1 MSTLR
6 RHLPGLLA
14 GICLLLG
21 AVLALLALDA
31 RTWQRT
37 VASDD
42 LRFRALPAHTSL
54 WRPATILPADPAASL
69 LGTGN
74 AIAYRR
80 ALQLFWYSRMGA
92 NPETR
97 QDLPTL
103 RAAAQRQLQD
113 LMESGRGPEQRA
125 LAANLLG
132 VLTVTT
138 PVARQDQG
146 AIAQILK
153 RSTGYF
159 QRAIAIDPSTQDA
172 KQNLELVLRL
182 KKPGGSALSKDARSG
197 YGFGR
202 GRGST
207 PVGSGY

>member
-1 MSTLR
+1 VRPLR

-14 GICLLLG
+14 LACVALG
-21 AVLALLALDA
+21 AVLVLLAVDT

-37 VASDD
+37 VARDD
-42 LRFRALPAHTSL
+42 LRFRALPAHLSL
-54 WRPATILPADPAASL
+54 WRPATLLPGDPAADL
-69 LGTGN
+69 LGTEN
-74 AIAYRR
+74 TIAYRR

-103 RAAAQRQLQD
+103 RAAAQGRLQD
-113 LMESGRGPEQRA
+113 LMQSGRDAEQRA
-125 LAANLLG
+125 TAANLLG
-132 VLTVTT
+132 VLTVTA

-146 AIAQILK
+146 AITQILK
-153 RSTGYF
+153 RATGYF
-159 QRAIAIDPSTQDA
+159 QHAIALDPANPDA

-182 KKPGGSALSKDARSG
+182 KRPGGSSTSKDARSG

>member
-1 MSTLR
+1 MTRVR
-6 RHLPGLLA
+6 RRLP
-14 GICLLLG
+14 
-21 AVLALLALDA
+21 ALLALVCLGIAAVFVMLAVDV
-31 RTWQRT
+31 RTWQHT
-37 VASDD
+37 VARDD

-54 WRPATILPADPAASL
+54 WRPATMLPVDPAASL

-74 AIAYRR
+74 TIEYRR

-92 NPETR
+92 DPESR

-113 LMESGRGPEQRA
+113 LMLFGRDAGQRS

-146 AIAQILK
+146 AITQVLK

-159 QRAIAIDPSTQDA
+159 QRAIALDPANHDA
-172 KQNLELVLRL
+172 KENLELVLRL
-182 KKPGGSALSKDARSG
+182 KRPGGGALSKDARAG

-207 PVGSGY
+207 QVGNGY

>member
-1 MSTLR
+1 MTHVR
-6 RHLPGLLA
+6 RHLPGFLMLVC
-14 GICLLLG
+14 I
-21 AVLALLALDA
+21 AVAIVLVLLALDA
-31 RTWQRT
+31 RSWDRT
-37 VASDD
+37 VSRDD
-42 LRFRALPAHTSL
+42 LRFRALPAHVGL
-54 WRPATILPADPAASL
+54 WRPATTLPGDPAAAL

-74 AIAYRR
+74 TIKYRR
-80 ALQLFWYSRMGA
+80 ALQLFWYSRRGA

-103 RAAAQRQLQD
+103 RAAAQRELQD
-113 LMESGRGPEQRA
+113 LMVHGRDEAQRS

-146 AIAQILK
+146 AITQILK

-159 QRAIAIDPSTQDA
+159 QRAIALDPGNADA

-182 KKPGGSALSKDARSG
+182 KKPGGGALSKDARSG

>member
-1 MSTLR
+1 VSRLR
-6 RHLPGLLA
+6 RHLPAVLA
-14 GICLLLG
+14 AACLLLG
-21 AVLALLALDA
+21 AVLVMLALDA

-37 VASDD
+37 VARDD
-42 LRFRALPAHTSL
+42 LRFRALPAHIGL
-54 WRPATILPADPAASL
+54 WRPATLLPADPAASL
-69 LGTGN
+69 LDTGN
-74 AIAYRR
+74 TIAYRR

-103 RAAAQRQLQD
+103 RAAAQRQLQL
-113 LMESGRGPEQRA
+113 LMESGRDSQQRA
-125 LAANLLG
+125 SAANLLG

-146 AIAQILK
+146 AIVQILK

-159 QRAIAIDPSTQDA
+159 QRAIAIDPANPDA

-182 KKPGGSALSKDARSG
+182 KKPGGSSMSKDARSG

>member
-1 MSTLR
+1 MSALR

-21 AVLALLALDA
+21 AVLVLLALDV

-113 LMESGRGPEQRA
+113 LMESGHGPEQRA

-182 KKPGGSALSKDARSG
+182 KKPGDSALSKDARSG

>member
-1 MSTLR
+1 MSALR

-21 AVLALLALDA
+21 AVLVLLALDA

>member
-1 MSTLR
+1 VSRVR

-14 GICLLLG
+14 LTS
-21 AVLALLALDA
+21 AAFAALLVLLAVDT
-31 RTWQRT
+31 RTWERT
-37 VASDD
+37 VARDD
-42 LRFRALPAHTSL
+42 LRFRALPAHTAL
-54 WRPATILPADPAASL
+54 WRPAALLPYDPAAAL
-69 LGTGN
+69 LDTGN
-74 AIAYRR
+74 TIAYRR

-113 LMESGRGPEQRA
+113 LMQSGHDTAQRST
-125 LAANLLG
+125 AANLLG

-159 QRAIAIDPSTQDA
+159 QRAVAIDPGNDEA

-182 KKPGGSALSKDARSG
+182 KRPGGSSLSRDARSG

-207 PVGSGY
+207 PLGSGY